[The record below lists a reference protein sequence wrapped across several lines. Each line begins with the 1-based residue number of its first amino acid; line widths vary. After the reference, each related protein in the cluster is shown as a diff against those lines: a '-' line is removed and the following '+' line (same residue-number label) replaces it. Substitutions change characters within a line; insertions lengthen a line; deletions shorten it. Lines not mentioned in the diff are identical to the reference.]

1 MTCKNGYVTV
11 YFTLLLTIL
20 FSFFTALIYGVREN
34 AMRLKI
40 YETADTSVTSMFAEF
55 QSKLWEK
62 YDLIFVDAGYGGKAE
77 SLILTEDHLKSCATK
92 NFEEDGSEI
101 LHSTDLL
108 GLECDGVKTSRIRFA
123 TDGQGEAI
131 RQQAARIM
139 KYRYSVGYIEDLYE
153 SLSDNVNSQT
163 FSGTLMEET
172 VEKAS
177 GADDSLPELKEWSNT
192 LDGCVYKETE
202 VSSFSTL
209 RTVFSDI
216 DGISKAALKEEGLV
230 SRRDLNAGNYD
241 ACGEL
246 DATEVGFFKEYLLE
260 YLSNFRNEKEGTV
273 LKYEAEYVIAGH
285 MEDAENLEAVV
296 NRILLTR
303 EAANLTTLM
312 SDSRKMEEIRVYS
325 EVLAGLLLSPET
337 APAIEALIIGSLSY
351 VESLNDVRVLISG
364 GKVPILKDTS
374 EWRTNFAN
382 VFFEERD
389 TSSYETGIE
398 YSDYLRGFLYLED
411 TEKET
416 ERFMDICEANVRN
429 LTGNNDFRL
438 DYCFDAW
445 AGSLSVTSR
454 AGYTYTVSK
463 TGDIED

>member
-1 MTCKNGYVTV
+1 
-11 YFTLLLTIL
+11 
-20 FSFFTALIYGVREN
+20 
-34 AMRLKI
+34 
-40 YETADTSVTSMFAEF
+40 
-55 QSKLWEK
+55 
-62 YDLIFVDAGYGGKAE
+62 
-77 SLILTEDHLKSCATK
+77 
-92 NFEEDGSEI
+92 
-101 LHSTDLL
+101 
-108 GLECDGVKTSRIRFA
+108 
-123 TDGQGEAI
+123 
-131 RQQAARIM
+131 M

-153 SLSDNVNSQT
+153 SVSDNVNSQT

-209 RTVFSDI
+209 RTIFPNI
-216 DGISKAALKEEGLV
+216 DSISKAALKEEGLV

-445 AGSLSVTSR
+445 VGSLSVTSR